1 MLAPIATL
9 FDNAMQAHQAKV
21 LRHAR
26 TRKFQR
32 LDEGIDVT
40 LAVPQFLN
48 NSDPVRMGNNAKDLG
63 KFLGNQLA
71 LWHMNIPKHFPQIQ
85 LN

>member
-21 LRHAR
+21 LRDAR
-26 TRKFQR
+26 AGKFQR
-32 LDEGIDVT
+32 IDEGIDVT
-40 LAVPQFLN
+40 LAGTQFLN
-48 NSDPVRMGNNAKDLG
+48 YSDPVWMGNNAKDLG

-71 LWHMNIPKHFPQIQ
+71 LWHMTIP
-85 LN
+85 

>member
-21 LRHAR
+21 LGNAR
-26 TRKFQR
+26 AGKFQR
-32 LDEGIDVT
+32 IDEGIDVT
-40 LAVPQFLN
+40 LAATQFLN
-48 NSDPVRMGNNAKDLG
+48 NSDPVWMGNNAKDLG

-71 LWHMNIPKHFPQIQ
+71 LWHMTIPWHFSQIQ